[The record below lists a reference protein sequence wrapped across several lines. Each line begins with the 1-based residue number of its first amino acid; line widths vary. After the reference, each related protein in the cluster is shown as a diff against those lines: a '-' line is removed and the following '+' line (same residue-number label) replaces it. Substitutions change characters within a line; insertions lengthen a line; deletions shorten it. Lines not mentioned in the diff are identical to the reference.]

1 MQGSLEI
8 FDGALPT
15 KEIYARWEEVAKAQ
29 NNGALCVFV
38 GIVREEAI
46 NAESQTSAQDS
57 KNQNTQKDA
66 TNIESQNEK
75 SKSAE
80 SKNIES
86 QNAESQNIEALSF
99 DIYTPLLQKWFE
111 SWQERAR
118 LTGAQIL
125 MAHSL
130 GDVPKGASS
139 YMCAVISPKRRAAL
153 SLYEDFIEDFKAN
166 APIWKYDVINGN
178 RIFALSRSTPI
189 QGSGVLK

>member
-1 MQGSLEI
+1 MQENLEI
-8 FDGALPT
+8 FNGALPT
-15 KEIYARWEEVAKAQ
+15 KEIYSCWEEKARAQ

-46 NAESQTSAQDS
+46 T
-57 KNQNTQKDA
+57 
-66 TNIESQNEK
+66 
-75 SKSAE
+75 E
-80 SKNIES
+80 SKDS
-86 QNAESQNIEALSF
+86 QSQSIEALSF
-99 DIYTPLLQKWFE
+99 DIYTPLLQKWFR

-118 LTGAQIL
+118 AVGAQIL

-166 APIWKYDVINGN
+166 APIWKYDVIDGK

>member
-1 MQGSLEI
+1 MQGNLEI
-8 FDGALPT
+8 FNGALPT
-15 KEIYARWEEVAKAQ
+15 KEIYARWEEVAKMQ

-46 NAESQTSAQDS
+46 NAETQTNTQDS
-57 KNQNTQKDA
+57 KNQNIQKDA
-66 TNIESQNEK
+66 TNTESQNEK
-75 SKSAE
+75 
-80 SKNIES
+80 
-86 QNAESQNIEALSF
+86 SQNIEALSF
-99 DIYTPLLQKWFE
+99 DIYVPLLQKWFE

-118 LTGAQIL
+118 SLDAQIL

-166 APIWKYDVINGN
+166 APIWKYDVINGQ

-189 QGSGVLK
+189 QGSGILK

>member
-1 MQGSLEI
+1 MRRNLEI
-8 FDGALPT
+8 FNGALPT
-15 KEIYARWEEVAKAQ
+15 KEIYSRWEERARAE

-46 NAESQTSAQDS
+46 ST
-57 KNQNTQKDA
+57 
-66 TNIESQNEK
+66 
-75 SKSAE
+75 E
-80 SKNIES
+80 SKDTKH
-86 QNAESQNIEALSF
+86 QNIEALSF

-118 LTGAQIL
+118 AVGAQIL

-166 APIWKYDVINGN
+166 APIWKYDVINGK

>member
-8 FDGALPT
+8 FKGALPT
-15 KEIYARWEEVAKAQ
+15 KEIYAHWEEVAKAQ

-46 NAESQTSAQDS
+46 NTEAQTSTQDS
-57 KNQNTQKDA
+57 KNQNTQKNA
-66 TNIESQNEK
+66 TNIESQNT
-75 SKSAE
+75 
-80 SKNIES
+80 
-86 QNAESQNIEALSF
+86 ESQNIEALSF

-139 YMCAVISPKRRAAL
+139 YMCAVISSKRKAAL
-153 SLYEDFIEDFKAN
+153 SLYEEFIEDFKAN
-166 APIWKYDVINGN
+166 APIWKYDVINGK